1 LIEEVDGF
9 GAVGLQRLDDLLA
22 RQERL
27 RLLAKLVDLFYL
39 LVELCDLV
47 LQELVAA
54 LLGLDLGDED
64 HMDQPD
70 SGKSQDRESDRN
82 RDELA
87 LARLALLLAVGQ

>member
-1 LIEEVDGF
+1 MDGF